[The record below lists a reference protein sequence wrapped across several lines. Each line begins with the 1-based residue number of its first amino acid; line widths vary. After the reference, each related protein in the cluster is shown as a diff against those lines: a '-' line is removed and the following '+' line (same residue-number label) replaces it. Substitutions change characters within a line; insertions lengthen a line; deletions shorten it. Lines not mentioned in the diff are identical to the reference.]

1 MKIIFNRFIPF
12 KGFYAINLF
21 GILFVRGKKRPIS
34 QSILRHEQIHSA
46 QIKELG
52 YLLFYI
58 LYFIEWLIKL
68 LGRGNAY
75 RRISF
80 EIEAYAH
87 QHDPNYL
94 KKRKRFAQWR

>member
-21 GILFVRGKKRPIS
+21 GILFVRGKKHPIS
-34 QSILRHEQIHSA
+34 QSIIRHEQIHSA

-52 YLLFYI
+52 YIVFYI
-58 LYFIEWLIKL
+58 LYFIEWLIRL
-68 LGRGNAY
+68 LGKGSAY

-94 KKRKRFAQWR
+94 KTRKRFAQWR